1 MKFSDL
7 TIDTFNNVED
17 KDAYIICNVV
27 DHVEDDVNKVS
38 KSLLHISN
46 FAHKE
51 AINSIVEQNKK
62 FVTLVSTLLNKCNE
76 LEGQLNSLK
85 TDVNKLNIK
94 SQIPNGDMDEINNK
108 IAELQNRLDNNL
120 IEDY

>member
-7 TIDTFNNVED
+7 TIDTFGNVED

-62 FVTLVSTLLNKCNE
+62 FVTLVTSLLNKCNE
-76 LEGQLNSLK
+76 LEGQLK
-85 TDVNKLNIK
+85 TIKDDVNKINIK
-94 SQIPNGDMDEINNK
+94 TQIPNGDMNEINNK
-108 IAELQNRLDNNL
+108 IAELQSRIDNNL